1 MLNSEMPTAQA
12 EAAHDINTEIT
23 VTEAPKKRGRK
34 PLPESVRTERR
45 AFQAATN
52 RKKQDARRS
61 ALAILSTRHDNE
73 FNDLLKEELSKFGF

>member
-12 EAAHDINTEIT
+12 EAAHNINTEII

-34 PLPESVRTERR
+34 PLPEAVRAERR
-45 AFQAATN
+45 ASQAATN

-73 FNDLLKEELSKFGF
+73 FNELLKEELSKFGF